1 MAIIKK
7 SMQIINAKEGVEK
20 REPSYA
26 IGGNVNLFSHYRK
39 QYGCSLKKKMEAP
52 HDPAIPLLG
61 IYLEKTTIV
70 TKRYMYPMFLATL
83 FTIAKPWKQP
93 KCPSIN

>member
-39 QYGCSLKKKMEAP
+39 QYGYSLKKNGGTTWSSNPTPGHLSGKDNNCHQKVYVPNILSNTIHDSQAME
-52 HDPAIPLLG
+52 
-61 IYLEKTTIV
+61 TT
-70 TKRYMYPMFLATL
+70 
-83 FTIAKPWKQP
+83 
-93 KCPSIN
+93 